1 VILLLLDLEVLF
13 RVDIYESSTGEYI
26 KYSAS
31 PNLGYGGVEGGGL
44 FGGDGF
50 MTVEVEIVAIKLI
63 ISPNLGRAL
72 PFSPIPGLILVNA
85 TG

>member
-1 VILLLLDLEVLF
+1 
-13 RVDIYESSTGEYI
+13 
-26 KYSAS
+26 
-31 PNLGYGGVEGGGL
+31 VEGGGL